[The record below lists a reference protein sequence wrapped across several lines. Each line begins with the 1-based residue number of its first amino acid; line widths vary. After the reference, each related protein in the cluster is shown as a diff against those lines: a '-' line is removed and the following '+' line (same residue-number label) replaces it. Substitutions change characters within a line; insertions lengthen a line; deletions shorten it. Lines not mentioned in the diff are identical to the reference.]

1 MTMTEPAE
9 RVAADQ
15 RFDLE
20 SASDIAARNAAL
32 LERFGILLPFA
43 VVFVLGAAFAPN
55 FLSAANISN
64 VLVNAAILAI
74 VAYGMT
80 LVIALRSL
88 DLSVGSV
95 QALTAVSTAAAVNA
109 FGFVGGIGV
118 GLAVG
123 AVVGLANGLVI
134 GYLRVPAFV
143 ATLGTMGIARGAA
156 LVFTDG
162 GSILVEND
170 SFGVLANGKLLGIP
184 YPLLLAVGLLFVMYL
199 LLERTPF
206 GRHVCAVGG
215 SPGAA
220 IESGINLRRVTVG
233 SFVIIGLCAGV
244 AGILLTSQLGFVD
257 GTLGAGLELEVIAI
271 AVLGGTS
278 MLGGSGNMVG
288 SLLAAIL
295 LAMIASSLNLLNIPA
310 FYQYLA
316 VGVLLIFALSLDTL
330 RRSVQ
335 ANRMIG
341 A

>member
-1 MTMTEPAE
+1 MTITEPAE
-9 RVAADQ
+9 RVVADQ
-15 RFDLE
+15 RLDLE

-43 VVFVLGAAFAPN
+43 VVIVLGAAFAPN

-95 QALTAVSTAAAVNA
+95 QALTAVSAAAAVNA

-123 AVVGLANGLVI
+123 AIVGLANGLVI

-170 SFGVLANGKLLGIP
+170 SFGMLANGKLLGIP
-184 YPLLLAVGLLFVMYL
+184 FPLLLALGLLAVMYVV
-199 LLERTPF
+199 LERTPF

-215 SPGAA
+215 SPSAA

-295 LAMIASSLNLLNIPA
+295 LAMIASGLNLLNIPA

-341 A
+341 T